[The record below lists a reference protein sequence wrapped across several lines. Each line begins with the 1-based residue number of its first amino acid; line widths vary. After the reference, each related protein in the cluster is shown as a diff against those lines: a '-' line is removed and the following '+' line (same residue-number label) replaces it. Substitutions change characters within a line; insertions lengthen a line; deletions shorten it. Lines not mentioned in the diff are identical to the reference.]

1 VVGSLARLLS
11 LMSLALCAIVIASFT
26 IFVVEET
33 KTASGHQQQVAAGAP
48 EQPAAEKHAGGMH
61 KLIDEAESAV
71 TAPFDGVVSTSGE
84 WGERAAKLGLA
95 LAVYGFGLGF
105 LARVLRV
112 HV

>member
-1 VVGSLARLLS
+1 MVGSLARLLS
-11 LMSLALCAIVIASFT
+11 VVSLVLCAIVIASFT

-33 KTASGHQQQVAAGAP
+33 KSASGHQQQAAAGVA
-48 EQPAAEKHAGGMH
+48 ESAQAAKHAGRLH
-61 KLIDEAESAV
+61 RAIDDAESTI
-71 TAPFDGVVSTSGE
+71 TAPFAGVVSASDE

-95 LAVYGFGLGF
+95 LAVYGVGLGF